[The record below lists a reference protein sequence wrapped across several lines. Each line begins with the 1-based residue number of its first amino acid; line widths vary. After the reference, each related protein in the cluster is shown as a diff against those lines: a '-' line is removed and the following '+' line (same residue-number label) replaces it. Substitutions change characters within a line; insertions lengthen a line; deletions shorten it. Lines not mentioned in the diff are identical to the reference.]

1 MNREDTIKILSV
13 LRGAYPA
20 FYRDITKQEAESTI
34 ALWESMFDE
43 EPYELVGAAVKAF
56 ISGDSKGFPPAIGQI
71 KERVRQITQPEELTE
86 QEAWAFVSKAL
97 RNSIYGSEE
106 EFAKLPPEVQAVV
119 HDPGQLRQ
127 WATSPAEDVETVVA
141 SNFMRSFRA
150 KQKVTREYMALPSS
164 VKQIMISAGYKS
176 DPAQVGLV
184 KIFGGERYA
193 GASRDRQDREG
204 GLPVL
209 DADGDTPFDVCRES
223 AQAVRRLGR

>member
-1 MNREDTIKILSV
+1 MTREDTIKILSV

-56 ISGDSKGFPPAIGQI
+56 ISGDGKGFPPAIGQI
-71 KERVRQITQPEELTE
+71 KERIRQITEPEDMTE
-86 QEAWAFVSKAL
+86 QEAWSYVTKAL
-97 RNSIYGSEE
+97 RNSTYGSEE

-127 WATSPAEDVETVVA
+127 WAMSPAEDLETVIA

-150 KQKVTREYMALPSS
+150 KQKANKEYLALPTS
-164 VKQIMISAGYKS
+164 VKQLMITAGYRNG
-176 DPAQVGLV
+176 PTEVGLV
-184 KIFGGERYA
+184 RLFGGE
-193 GASRDRQDREG
+193 S
-204 GLPVL
+204 
-209 DADGDTPFDVCRES
+209 DAK
-223 AQAVRRLGR
+223 RLGTPGDYEMP

>member
-1 MNREDTIKILSV
+1 MTREDTIKILSV

-56 ISGDSKGFPPAIGQI
+56 ISGDGKGFPPAIGQI
-71 KERVRQITQPEELTE
+71 KERIRQITQPEEMTE
-86 QEAWAFVSKAL
+86 QEAWSLVSKAL
-97 RNSIYGSEE
+97 RNSTYGSEQ

-127 WATSPAEDVETVVA
+127 WAMGSADDVETVIA

-150 KQKVTREYMALPSS
+150 KQKSNKEYMALPTS
-164 VKQIMISAGYKS
+164 VKQLMLSAGYKN
-176 DPAQVGLV
+176 DPTTVGLV
-184 KIFGGERYA
+184 SVFGGERDVQRI
-193 GASRDRQDREG
+193 GASRDYLCDEDR
-204 GLPVL
+204 LPLL
-209 DADGDTPFDVCRES
+209 DA
-223 AQAVRRLGR
+223 GR

>member
-56 ISGDSKGFPPAIGQI
+56 ISGDGKGFPPAIGQI
-71 KERVRQITQPEELTE
+71 KERIRQITQPEEMTE
-86 QEAWAFVSKAL
+86 QEAWALVSKAL
-97 RNSIYGSEE
+97 RNSAYGSEE
-106 EFAKLPPEVQAVV
+106 EFAKLPAEVQGVV

-127 WATSPAEDVETVVA
+127 WAMSPAEDVETVIA

-150 KQKVTREYMALPSS
+150 KLKVNKEYMALPTS
-164 VKQIMISAGYKS
+164 VKQLMISAGFKS
-176 DPAQVGLV
+176 DPTEVGLV
-184 KIFGGERYA
+184 RAFGGER
-193 GASRDRQDREG
+193 D
-204 GLPVL
+204 
-209 DADGDTPFDVCRES
+209 
-223 AQAVRRLGR
+223 VRRLGTPGDYEMP